1 MAEKSLYDYNL
12 SDVSDLFFENVGAVV
27 IVDPAID
34 TYKTIVCRGMF
45 ESLLKESGIYHDL
58 ILDLWFHFNESNEK
72 VAGEYQIFADNTG
85 VFKTKYS
92 RRLKIVLEGEEKPRF
107 VQLTVY
113 PFEDTKKYIFI
124 MDEFV
129 DNESLQETLTSKK
142 IDAVQGTFLFSM
154 YIDLVADTTSS
165 INVSEIS
172 DDVVNYNLKYSDWR
186 MMIVNMIWPEDQ
198 EQFLRRTDPEYLKA
212 NFTPGRT
219 SSYDCMMRNL
229 EGKYIWVKLIFSRAQ
244 TYNEDDYRFV
254 FMVQDINDDS
264 IEMLSTLQTYEEKAT
279 RDPLTGLYNH
289 GEIENQFNSAITHR
303 QKSDEPI
310 SLLMMDLDHFKDV
323 NDNYGHAVGDTT
335 LQHFAKI
342 LLDIIP
348 EEKLIAGRWGGEEFV
363 LICRDREIAKAA
375 ELAEKIRAKVDEYLF
390 PEIAHITCSIGVTE
404 LKAEDGFTE
413 AFNRLDKAMYASK
426 QGGRNKVTVL

>member
-12 SDVSDLFFENVGAVV
+12 NDVSGLFFENVGAVV

-72 VAGEYQIFADNTG
+72 VTGEYQIFADNTG

-113 PFEDTKKYIFI
+113 PFEDTKKYIFV
-124 MDEFV
+124 MDEFA

-142 IDAVQGTFLFSM
+142 IDAVQSTFLFSM

-229 EGKYIWVKLIFSRAQ
+229 EGKFIWVKLIFSRAQ
-244 TYNEDDYRFV
+244 TYNDDDYRFV
-254 FMVQDINDDS
+254 FMVQDIHDDS

-279 RDPLTGLYNH
+279 KDPLTGLYNH

-342 LLDIIP
+342 ILDIIP
-348 EEKLIAGRWGGEEFV
+348 EEKFIAGRWGGEEFV
-363 LICRDREIAKAA
+363 LICRDKNSTEAA
-375 ELAEKIRAKVDEYLF
+375 ELAESIRAKVDEYLF

-404 LKAEDGFTE
+404 LKADDDFTE
-413 AFNRLDKAMYASK
+413 AFNRLDKAMYSSK
-426 QGGRNKVTVL
+426 QNGRNKVTVL